1 MYFLYRTK
9 AISIKGVTDL
19 FQLLEALIIEK
30 TKYGRNANC
39 NIMSLIKEY
48 LNVSITS
55 NFLSL
60 VTSELVAFK
69 DLKDTKVTKFY
80 FAIS

>member
-30 TKYGRNANC
+30 TKYGRNENC

>member
-1 MYFLYRTK
+1 
-9 AISIKGVTDL
+9 
-19 FQLLEALIIEK
+19 
-30 TKYGRNANC
+30 
-39 NIMSLIKEY
+39 MSLIKEY

-69 DLKDTKVTKFY
+69 DLKDTKVPKFY